1 MITDSQTNAIYFSKK
16 LEKLFPKAASRI
28 FGSLKLL
35 GIEPKLLDCSNDIW
49 ARDYMPIQISA
60 DKFLE
65 FRYDPD
71 YLQGTDKGHRNLK
84 TYPDMVCAKLGL
96 KTEKSDLILDG
107 GNVVKSTNC
116 IILTDKVVKEN
127 RHTYSK
133 PELISKLQKTFE
145 VDKVVLI
152 PWDNVEPY
160 GHADGMVRFI
170 DNETVLVNKLYEKD
184 TVLIYRLESSG
195 LKCKFLNYKV
205 KKQNKNNW
213 AYINFLQ
220 TKDLILLPKLG
231 ADEDEQALKQIF
243 DFYPE
248 YADKN
253 RIIQIEMNDIIAL
266 GGALNCISWTIKKN
280 EL

>member
-1 MITDSQTNAIYFSKK
+1 MISEKDTNKIYLSGLLESRFPRVFSEIISV
-16 LEKLFPKAASRI
+16 LDNFGLKANPLPDTR
-28 FGSLKLL
+28 
-35 GIEPKLLDCSNDIW
+35 DIW
-49 ARDYMPIQISA
+49 ARDYMPIQIST
-60 DKFLE
+60 DKFIE

-71 YLQGTDKGHRNLK
+71 YLQGTDKGRRDLK
-84 TYPDMVCAKLGL
+84 TYPEMVCAKLGL
-96 KTEKSDLILDG
+96 KTEISDLILDG
-107 GNVVKSTNC
+107 GNVVRSTNC

-152 PWDNVEPY
+152 PWDTLEKY

-170 DNETVLVNKLYEKD
+170 DNKTVLVNKNYKKN

-231 ADEDEQALKQIF
+231 AEEDDQALKQIS
-243 DFYPE
+243 DFFPD

-266 GGALNCISWTIKKN
+266 GGALNCISWTIK
-280 EL
+280 E

>member
-1 MITDSQTNAIYFSKK
+1 MITDIETNTIYFSKK
-16 LEKLFPKAASRI
+16 LEEFFPETVSRI

-35 GIEPKLLDCSNDIW
+35 GIEPKLLDCTKDIW

-71 YLQGTDKGHRNLK
+71 YLQGVDKGRRNLK

-107 GNVVKSTNC
+107 GNVVKSVNC
-116 IILTDKVVKEN
+116 IILSDKVVKEN
-127 RHTYSK
+127 KHAYTKS
-133 PELISKLQKTFE
+133 ELISTIQKTFE

-152 PWDNVEPY
+152 PWDTIEPY

-184 TVLIYRLESSG
+184 TVLVYRLESSG

-220 TKDLILLPKLG
+220 TMDLILLPKLG
-231 ADEDEQALKQIF
+231 ADEDEQALKQLS
-243 DFYPE
+243 DFYSD

-253 RIIQIEMNDIIAL
+253 RIVQVEMNDIIAL
-266 GGALNCISWTIKKN
+266 GGALNCISWTIKA
-280 EL
+280 

>member
-1 MITDSQTNAIYFSKK
+1 MISEKDTNKIYLSGLLESRFPRVFSEIISG
-16 LEKLFPKAASRI
+16 LDNFGLKANPLPDTR
-28 FGSLKLL
+28 
-35 GIEPKLLDCSNDIW
+35 DIW
-49 ARDYMPIQISA
+49 ARDYMPIQIST
-60 DKFLE
+60 DKFIE

-71 YLQGTDKGHRNLK
+71 YLQGTDKGRRDLK
-84 TYPDMVCAKLGL
+84 TYPEMVCAKLGL
-96 KTEKSDLILDG
+96 KTEISDLILDG
-107 GNVVKSTNC
+107 GNVVRSTNC

-152 PWDNVEPY
+152 PWDTLEKY

-170 DNETVLVNKLYEKD
+170 DNKTVLVNKNYKKN

-231 ADEDEQALKQIF
+231 AEED
-243 DFYPE
+243 DH
-248 YADKN
+248 

-266 GGALNCISWTIKKN
+266 GGALNCISWTIK
-280 EL
+280 E